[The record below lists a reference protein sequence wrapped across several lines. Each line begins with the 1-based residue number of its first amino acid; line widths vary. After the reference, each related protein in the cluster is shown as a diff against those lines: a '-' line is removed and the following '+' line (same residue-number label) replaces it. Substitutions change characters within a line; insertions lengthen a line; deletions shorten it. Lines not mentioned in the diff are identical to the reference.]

1 MENQYVEGPR
11 IYMIARPGLDM
22 EAVQHFLADENVVW
36 RRTPGVKE
44 AEEIVELGGRVC
56 YMSFGAAQSPRTTAE
71 YLHNLVEMGHES
83 VLEHAVWTVMITGV
97 SRSFSHQLV
106 RHRAGF
112 AFSQLSQQYHD
123 ETDAKFV
130 LPEALKNDMRATEI
144 WTAVMIGSKEAYKK
158 ILTNVDETLA
168 ESDPNRTPK
177 ERRRALRSV
186 ARSVLPNATETKV
199 MVTANARALRHFL
212 RVRGGVIG
220 DPEMR
225 RVAAALFELMLKEA
239 PAIFDDFT
247 VQICSDGSPIVVS
260 KNAS

>member
-11 IYMIARPGLDM
+11 IHIIARPALNM
-22 EAVQHFLADENVVW
+22 EAVQQFLADENVVW
-36 RRTPGVKE
+36 QRTPGAKE
-44 AEEIVELGGRVC
+44 AEEIVELGGRIC
-56 YMSFGAAQSPRTTAE
+56 YMSFGAAQSPRTTSE

-83 VLEHAVWTVMITGV
+83 VLEHAVWTVMIAGI

-112 AFSQLSQQYHD
+112 SFSQLSQQYHD

-130 LPEALKNDMRATEI
+130 LPEAVKNDARATEI
-144 WTAVMIGSKEAYKK
+144 WKAVMIGSKAAYKK

-168 ESDPNRTPK
+168 ASDPTLTPK

-212 RVRGGVIG
+212 CVRGGIIG

-225 RVAAALFELMLKEA
+225 RVAAALFELMVKEA

-247 VQICSDGSPIVVS
+247 IQFWSDGSPIVVS
-260 KNAS
+260 KSAT

>member
-1 MENQYVEGPR
+1 MDSHYIESPR
-11 IYMIARPGLDM
+11 IYIIARPSLDM
-22 EAVQHFLADENVVW
+22 HGVQDFLADENVVW
-36 RRTPGVKE
+36 RRTPGAKE
-44 AEEIVELGGRVC
+44 AEEIVELGGRIC
-56 YMSFGAAQSPRTTAE
+56 YMSFGAAQSLRTTAE
-71 YLHNLVEMGHES
+71 YLRNLVEMGHES

-112 AFSQLSQQYHD
+112 SFSQLSQQYHD

-130 LPEALKNDMRATEI
+130 LPEALKNNAQAGEI
-144 WTAVMIGSKEAYKK
+144 WTAVMVRSKEAYTR
-158 ILTNVDETLA
+158 ILAGVEDTFMTT
-168 ESDPNRTPK
+168 DPTVSPK
-177 ERRRALRSV
+177 ERRRALRSI

-212 RVRGGVIG
+212 RVRGGIVG

-225 RVAAALFELMLKEA
+225 RVAAALLQRMALEA

-247 VQICSDGSPIVVS
+247 IESCLDGSPIVVS
-260 KNAS
+260 KIVS